1 MQSIFPE
8 FKFHRGST
16 PVLAFSLP
24 LALNAAKD
32 KLIITFS
39 QDYEVRLEKTA
50 GETGCSV
57 EGKQATVQLTQAETM
72 ALLVGDCEVQLRYLL
87 ADGTADVSNPILG
100 QVLRTAKEGVIA

>member
-39 QDYEVRLEKTA
+39 QDYEVKLQRRQRGRPGAASKA
-50 GETGCSV
+50 SRRRCS
-57 EGKQATVQLTQAETM
+57 
-72 ALLVGDCEVQLRYLL
+72 
-87 ADGTADVSNPILG
+87 
-100 QVLRTAKEGVIA
+100 